1 MFWLL
6 NSFAQALLQKLEMIP
21 PLQTPEGQAVDLD
34 AILRRAP
41 RVCVIDPLAAQN
53 PPGSRHSNRVGLDSH
68 QALGRRS
75 SPVGRRHRSVDH
87 DECQHIESLNDQVW
101 QITGIQVRETVP
113 DGIVRQAGKL

>member
-87 DECQHIESLNDQVW
+87 DECPTHRKPQ
-101 QITGIQVRETVP
+101 
-113 DGIVRQAGKL
+113 